1 MELTGKK
8 LEEVLNAELVGKDV
22 GYSHWKF
29 TNALLSVIR
38 VFAKRAGLDE
48 NLFSY
53 KDQGQSSAYLTYR
66 GVGQSLAYLT
76 YRGVVFG
83 DASFQKQRGERR
95 YGSYDWTFKKVFVN
109 LANEDGYSSYN
120 GLTFQEMLNK
130 IDEEL
135 SAKKSREEAKLE
147 QAKQIFQKIKA
158 ELGNVSDYEV
168 VNYIKYMNDNRYS
181 LYK

>member
-8 LEEVLNAELVGKDV
+8 LEEVLNTELVGKDV

-29 TNALLSVIR
+29 TSALLSVIR
-38 VFAKRAGLDE
+38 DFAKKAGLDE
-48 NLFSY
+48 IAFNY
-53 KDQGQSSAYLTYR
+53 KDQGPSST
-66 GVGQSLAYLT
+66 YLT

-83 DASFQKQRGERR
+83 DASFQKQRGKYC
-95 YGSYDWTFKKVFVN
+95 YGGYEWTFKKIFVN
-109 LANEDGYSSYN
+109 LVNEDNCSSYN
-120 GLTFQEMLNK
+120 GLTFQEMLDR

-135 SAKKSREEAKLE
+135 STKKSREEAKLE
-147 QAKQIFQKIKA
+147 QAKQIFQKIKS
-158 ELGNVSDYEV
+158 ELGNVSDYDV

>member
-8 LEEVLNAELVGKDV
+8 LEEVLNTELVGKDV
-22 GYSHWKF
+22 GYSYWKF

-38 VFAKRAGLDE
+38 IFAKKAGLDE

-53 KDQGQSSAYLTYR
+53 KEQGPSSAYLTYR
-66 GVGQSLAYLT
+66 GVI
-76 YRGVVFG
+76 FG

-95 YGSYDWTFKKVFVN
+95 FGSYDWNFKKVFVN
-109 LANEDGYSSYN
+109 LVNEDGYSSYN
-120 GLTFQEMLNK
+120 GLTFEEMLAR

-158 ELGNVSDYEV
+158 ELGTTSDYEV
-168 VNYIKYMNDNRYS
+168 IDYIKYLNDHRYS
-181 LYK
+181 LH

>member
-8 LEEVLNAELVGKDV
+8 LEEILNTELVGKDV
-22 GYSHWKF
+22 GYSYWNF
-29 TNALLSVIR
+29 TNTLLKIIR
-38 VFAKRAGLDE
+38 ILVKEAGLDE
-48 NLFSY
+48 NAFSY
-53 KDQGQSSAYLTYR
+53 KEQGPSS
-66 GVGQSLAYLT
+66 AYLT

-83 DASFQKQRGERR
+83 DASFKKQKGKYCHGGYE
-95 YGSYDWTFKKVFVN
+95 WTFKKVFVN
-109 LANEDGYSSYN
+109 LANEDGYSIYN
-120 GLTFQEMLNK
+120 GLTFQEMLDR

-158 ELGNVSDYEV
+158 ELGNVSDYDV

>member
-8 LEEVLNAELVGKDV
+8 LEEVLNTELAGKDV
-22 GYSHWKF
+22 GYSHCKF
-29 TNALLSVIR
+29 TSALLSVIR

-48 NLFSY
+48 SAFSY
-53 KDQGQSSAYLTYR
+53 KEQGPSSAYLTYR
-66 GVGQSLAYLT
+66 GVI
-76 YRGVVFG
+76 FG
-83 DASFQKQRGERR
+83 DASFQKQRGERH
-95 YGSYDWTFKKVFVN
+95 YGRYDWNFKKVFVN

-135 SAKKSREEAKLE
+135 LAKKSREEVKLE
-147 QAKQIFQKIKA
+147 QAKQIFQKIKS
-158 ELGNVSDYEV
+158 ELGTTSDYETV
-168 VNYIKYMNDNRYS
+168 EFIKYMNDHRYS

>member
-22 GYSHWKF
+22 GYSHCKF
-29 TNALLSVIR
+29 TSALLSVIR
-38 VFAKRAGLDE
+38 IFAKKAGLDE
-48 NLFSY
+48 SAFSC
-53 KDQGQSSAYLTYR
+53 KEQGTSS
-66 GVGQSLAYLT
+66 AYLT

-83 DASFQKQRGERR
+83 DASFQKQRGERH
-95 YGSYDWTFKKVFVN
+95 YGSYDWNFKKVFVN
-109 LANEDGYSSYN
+109 FLNEDGCSSYN
-120 GLTFQEMLNK
+120 GLTFQEMLGR

-147 QAKQIFQKIKA
+147 QAKQIFKKIKT
-158 ELGNVSDYEV
+158 ELGTTSDYETV
-168 VNYIKYMNDNRYS
+168 EFIKYMNDHRYS

>member
-29 TNALLSVIR
+29 TSALLSVIR
-38 VFAKRAGLDE
+38 DFAKKAGLDE
-48 NLFSY
+48 NAFNY
-53 KDQGQSSAYLTYR
+53 KDQGPSST
-66 GVGQSLAYLT
+66 YLT

-83 DASFQKQRGERR
+83 DASFQKQRGKYH
-95 YGSYDWTFKKVFVN
+95 YGSYDWNFKKIFVN
-109 LANEDGYSSYN
+109 LVNEDGYSSYN
-120 GLTFQEMLNK
+120 GLTFQEMLDR

-135 SAKKSREEAKLE
+135 LAKKSRAELKLE

-158 ELGNVSDYEV
+158 ELGTTSDYETIEF
-168 VNYIKYMNDNRYS
+168 IKYMNENKYS
-181 LYK
+181 LW

>member
-8 LEEVLNAELVGKDV
+8 LEEILNTELVGRDV
-22 GYSHWKF
+22 GYAYWNF
-29 TNALLSVIR
+29 TNALFKIIR
-38 VFAKRAGLDE
+38 ILAKEAGLDE
-48 NLFSY
+48 NAFSY
-53 KDQGQSSAYLTYR
+53 KEQGPSSAYLTYR
-66 GVGQSLAYLT
+66 GVI
-76 YRGVVFG
+76 FG
-83 DASFQKQRGERR
+83 DASFQKQKGKYCRGGYE
-95 YGSYDWTFKKVFVN
+95 WTFKKIFIN
-109 LANEDGYSSYN
+109 FLNEDGYSSYN
-120 GLTFQEMLNK
+120 GLTFQEMLDR

-135 SAKKSREEAKLE
+135 SAKKSREEMKLE

>member
-8 LEEVLNAELVGKDV
+8 LEEILNTELVGKDV

-29 TNALLSVIR
+29 TSALLNVIR
-38 VFAKRAGLDE
+38 IFAKKAGLDE
-48 NLFSY
+48 NAFNY
-53 KDQGQSSAYLTYR
+53 KDQGPSST
-66 GVGQSLAYLT
+66 YLT

-83 DASFQKQRGERR
+83 DASFQKQKGKYCHSGYE
-95 YGSYDWTFKKVFVN
+95 WTFKKIFVN
-109 LANEDGYSSYN
+109 LVNEDGYSSYN
-120 GLTFQEMLNK
+120 GLTFQEMLDR